1 MQLQIDP
8 NGYITGYAE
17 IGEISDGINFDGTI
31 PDDFT
36 IDHSHY
42 QLRDGRLIKNPDYI
56 SEWDKDKIRARRQS
70 ECFAVIDRPLW
81 FDELPEDKQAQLR
94 QWRREWL
101 DAPETGV
108 IPEPPDWL
116 LEMEVISSAGI

>member
-1 MQLQIDP
+1 MQLQMDA

-17 IGEISDGINFDGTI
+17 VGEISGGIDFNGAVS
-31 PDDFT
+31 DDFSA
-36 IDHSHY
+36 DYSHY
-42 QLRDGRLIKNPDYI
+42 QFKDGLLIKNPDYI
-56 SEWDKDKIRARRQS
+56 SPQDKDRIRDRRQA
-70 ECFAVIDRPLW
+70 ECFSVIDRPLW